1 MNFFAFL
8 FKKPIALFQLYRYN
22 KNMAQQTNK
31 SAKEKVKIM
40 AFDIANKSSLRLNRI
55 PEGSQVVLV
64 DFVTKATKFEN
75 AKFIGWF
82 DGETKVE
89 SPKVIKSMPQNWVM
103 KFEALD
109 AEQNTVELKLVKD
122 PAGFGAMFLEI
133 TKDEKTTLRRM
144 TAYAAPEVHE
154 AYKASVAKKES
165 APEVT
170 EETVSEPEA
179 VTQD

>member
-1 MNFFAFL
+1 
-8 FKKPIALFQLYRYN
+8 
-22 KNMAQQTNK
+22 MAQQTNK

-89 SPKVIKSMPQNWVM
+89 SPKVIKSMPQNWTM
-103 KFEALD
+103 KFEVLD
-109 AEQNTVELKLVKD
+109 EEQNVTELKLVKD
-122 PAGFGAMFLEI
+122 PAGFGAMFLETI
-133 TKDEKTTLRRM
+133 KTSPTDEEFRQVTLRRM

-154 AYKASVAKKES
+154 AYKASVAKKEP
-165 APEVT
+165 APEVA
-170 EETVSEPEA
+170 EDKVEEPEVA
-179 VTQD
+179 TPV